1 MHQDINTMMF
11 CRNCRMN
18 VFPSRPKF
26 NVITFVICVLIMFP
40 IIATINLVFFFPF
53 FVLFNFIFLMWG
65 FMLFNPYLIFYGLK
79 KKQYCPRC
87 YQKVIEKNLDY
98 QPFGEK
104 KPEIFTSLSPS
115 KAPNH
120 DVNRSTLEE

>member
-1 MHQDINTMMF
+1 MPQDTNTMKF
-11 CRNCRMN
+11 CFNCRMN
-18 VFPSRPKF
+18 VFPSRPIF
-26 NVITFVICVLIMFP
+26 NVKMFVICVLIMFP
-40 IIATINLVFFFPF
+40 IIVTINLVFFFAF
-53 FVLFNFIFLMWG
+53 FVLFNFIFLIWG

-104 KPEIFTSLSPS
+104 EPEIFTVLSPS
-115 KAPNH
+115 KVPNH
-120 DVNRSTLEE
+120 DVNRSTLKE